1 MASATSNRSSVK
13 IYTGTPT
20 QRKRGKGPS
29 VTNYYQSDVTTLD
42 DGSIKT
48 ETFRVDAQGNNKV
61 LVRTSTAKD
70 GKVTEESLV
79 DSNLTTGEKE
89 QLRDKSSTLSNAIS
103 QQVTNAN
110 KKVQE
115 NLDQAAAGGITEIG
129 KKNVEVAGGGTGN
142 NASNDE
148 NDSDTKPALGD
159 SVDSA
164 EGTRNSFPTLKYPLD
179 IDSTKQDVLKIDMLE
194 YVPQTFSDNQF
205 GFERN
210 DVLGERNSIGS
221 VTLPIPSGISDQNK
235 VDWGSQSMSAFDIA
249 KADIAMEGIMNDLGS
264 AVDTA
269 GSYIDRVRSKSGDV
283 KTAVGAALAAAAA
296 GVEGQQLLTRTTGMV
311 MNPNME
317 LLFRGPALRPF
328 QFKFLLSPR
337 SKDEA
342 KLVIRIIRFFK
353 QGMAPI
359 RSQSNLFIKT
369 PHTFRLKY
377 LHKNAEHR
385 GLNTFKECALQSF
398 GVNYTPT
405 GNYATYGDGTMVQ
418 YEISMG
424 FNELEPIFNDQYKDD
439 SKEVSIGF

>member
-1 MASATSNRSSVK
+1 
-13 IYTGTPT
+13 
-20 QRKRGKGPS
+20 
-29 VTNYYQSDVTTLD
+29 
-42 DGSIKT
+42 
-48 ETFRVDAQGNNKV
+48 
-61 LVRTSTAKD
+61 
-70 GKVTEESLV
+70 
-79 DSNLTTGEKE
+79 
-89 QLRDKSSTLSNAIS
+89 
-103 QQVTNAN
+103 
-110 KKVQE
+110 
-115 NLDQAAAGGITEIG
+115 
-129 KKNVEVAGGGTGN
+129 
-142 NASNDE
+142 
-148 NDSDTKPALGD
+148 
-159 SVDSA
+159 
-164 EGTRNSFPTLKYPLD
+164 
-179 IDSTKQDVLKIDMLE
+179 MLE

-221 VTLPIPSGISDQNK
+221 VTLPIPSGISDQNN

-249 KADIAMEGIMNDLGS
+249 KADIAMEGVMNGLGS
-264 AVDTA
+264 AADTA
-269 GSYIDRVRSKSGDV
+269 GDYIDRVRNKSGDV

-296 GVEGQQLLTRTTGMV
+296 GVQGQQLLTRTTGMV

-337 SKDEA
+337 SKEEA
-342 KLVIRIIRFFK
+342 EQVIRIIRFFK

-377 LHKNAEHR
+377 RHANGEHK
-385 GLNTFKECALQSF
+385 GLNMFKECALQSF

-424 FNELEPIFNDQYKDD
+424 FNELEPIFNDQYGNEDGN
-439 SKEVSIGF
+439 IGF

>member
-1 MASATSNRSSVK
+1 MASATSNINSIK
-13 IYTGTPT
+13 IYTGNKT

-29 VTNYYQSDVTTLD
+29 VTNYYLSDVTILD

-48 ETFRVDAQGNNKV
+48 ETFRVDAQGNNRV

-70 GKVTEESLV
+70 GKVISE
-79 DSNLTTGEKE
+79 DIQKSNLTKNEIE
-89 QLRDKSSTLSNAIS
+89 QLKESDSSLSRSIRG
-103 QQVTNAN
+103 QTRKAN
-110 KKVQE
+110 KRAQE
-115 NLDQAAAGGITEIG
+115 NLEQADAGELTEVG
-129 KKNVEVAGGGTGN
+129 KQNAEVAGGGSGN
-142 NASNDE
+142 DASSDE

-159 SVDSA
+159 SVDSVD
-164 EGTRNSFPTLKYPLD
+164 GTRNSFPTLKYPIDL
-179 IDSTKQDVLKIDMLE
+179 DSTVQDVLKIDILE

-210 DVLGERNSIGS
+210 DELGTRTSIGS

-249 KADIAMEGIMNDLGS
+249 KADIAMEGIMNGPGK

-269 GSYIDRVRSKSGDV
+269 GSYIDRVRNKAGDV

-317 LLFRGPALRPF
+317 LLFKGPALRPF

-342 KLVIRIIRFFK
+342 EQVRKIIRFFK

-377 LHKNAEHR
+377 LHVNEEHK
-385 GLNTFKECALQSF
+385 GLNKFKECALQNF

-418 YEISMG
+418 YEITMG
-424 FNELEPIFNDQYKDD
+424 FNELEPIFNDQYDND
-439 SKEVSIGF
+439 NDASIGF